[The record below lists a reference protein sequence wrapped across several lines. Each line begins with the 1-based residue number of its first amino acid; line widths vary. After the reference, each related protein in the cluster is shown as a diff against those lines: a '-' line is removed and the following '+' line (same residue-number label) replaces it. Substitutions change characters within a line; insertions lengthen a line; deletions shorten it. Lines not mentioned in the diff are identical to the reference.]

1 MSASTPNGHE
11 RRPETRHPTARS
23 HEASSSQVHRP
34 RHREFAVAAA
44 FAKLGVV
51 LAGPPHP
58 DAVWELALV
67 AAALVAGLVVG
78 VLTRRLHTRQGPAES
93 E

>member
-1 MSASTPNGHE
+1 M
-11 RRPETRHPTARS
+11 
-23 HEASSSQVHRP
+23 Q
-34 RHREFAVAAA
+34 FAVAAA

-51 LAGPPHP
+51 LAGPPRPH
-58 DAVWELALV
+58 AVWELALV